1 MKYFDKA
8 AAYRVV
14 PVIAIDDVK
23 QALPLA
29 DALIEGGL
37 PIAEVTFRTEAAAE
51 VMRVIARE
59 RPEIILG
66 AGTILKPEQIA
77 VAQACGAVFGVA
89 PGLNPRVLTEAQ
101 RLGFEFVPGVANP
114 SDVELGLE
122 LGCRVLKLFPAEV
135 VGGVKMI
142 SALSAAYGHTGV
154 KFMPT
159 GGVTPANLLD
169 YLKLRTVAA
178 AGGTW
183 IAKKED
189 MAAGNWSQIVAN
201 CRAVVEQVKG
211 L

>member
-1 MKYFDKA
+1 MEFFDKA
-8 AAYRVV
+8 AAYRVI
-14 PVIAIDDVK
+14 PVIAIDDVNH
-23 QALPLA
+23 ALPLA

-37 PIAEVTFRTEAAAE
+37 PIAEVTFRTEAAAA
-51 VMRVIARE
+51 VMRLIARE

-77 VAQACGAVFGVA
+77 VAQECGAVFGVA

-183 IAKKED
+183 LAKKED